1 MIAHPQI
8 IFGALMLAVVALVA
22 WVFWSVP
29 DWSRPGIFFSVTV
42 VPSFR
47 DSPEAARILRSYRTQ
62 VLLHTFIAFGLASV
76 GAVLDRGVLLILG
89 VLWLTVGPLV
99 AVSVAHAKAVPHAVA
114 HSTVREASLAPH
126 SSQLPGGW
134 MLQFGPLAILAVVV
148 LYLSMRWAEIP
159 DRFPVHWGANG
170 MPNGYSTRTPMG
182 VYAPLLLAAA
192 IVIMISLLA
201 YAISHLARRGPV
213 EGEPVTV
220 SDFPHRIAVF
230 LLGVEYF
237 IAAMFSLVGLLPL
250 TGGSGVTPIVIL
262 TAALLVS
269 AVFLGRWIGHGRAH
283 STHAAGDGTPD
294 ECWKLGLFYFNPDDA
309 ALFVEKRIGIGYTIN
324 FARPAAW
331 VVMALLLLLPLA
343 LAAVAI
349 AHH

>member
-62 VLLHTFIAFGLASV
+62 VLLHTFIAFGLISV
-76 GAVLDRGVLLILG
+76 GAGLDRGVLLILG

-134 MLQFGPLAILAVVV
+134 MLQFGPLAILAVVA

-159 DRFPVHWGANG
+159 DRFPVHWGATG

-182 VYAPLLLAAA
+182 VYVPLLLAAA
-192 IVIMISLLA
+192 IVIMTSLLA
-201 YAISHLARRGPV
+201 YAISHLARRVPV

-220 SDFPHRIAVF
+220 GDFPHRIAVF

-269 AVFLGRWIGHGRAH
+269 AVFLGRWISHGRAH
-283 STHAAGDGTPD
+283 STLAAGDGTPD
-294 ECWKLGLFYFNPDDA
+294 DCWKLGLFYFNPDDA